1 MRFIAMTLL
10 RIKYF
15 LSTSAL
21 PDHILPTTPGMAFP
35 GFPTRSDFEQ
45 NMKVSIG

>member
-1 MRFIAMTLL
+1 MTLL

-15 LSTSAL
+15 VSTSAL
-21 PDHILPTTPGMAFP
+21 PDQILPTTSGIAFP

-45 NMKVSIG
+45 NMKVPID